1 MKNTIT
7 FIDIDETLFFTK
19 GNILVKDKDGN
30 ILKKLTS
37 QEYNTYITKSHEY
50 LDFSEFISTELFINT
65 ATPNQPM
72 INILKNLFE
81 NTKTTNS
88 EVYLLTARQ
97 DFDDKDRFLEFL
109 VKHGIEAGHK
119 DDQKVHVIRAG
130 NIPGFDNAGKKYH
143 IIKKILEGNE
153 QFKTIKLYDDSK
165 ANLEAFNELKQDY
178 PALNFEPYIIRGSNI
193 MRYIKISKEIK

>member
-1 MKNTIT
+1 MTNTIT

-19 GNILVKDKDGN
+19 ANIRVISKITGKL
-30 ILKKLTS
+30 LKTLTN
-37 QEYNTYITKSHEY
+37 QEYNAYIASQDETF
-50 LDFSEFISTELFINT
+50 DFSEFVDTDVFVNT
-65 ATPNQPM
+65 SIPNLPM
-72 INILKNLFE
+72 IKILQDLFE
-81 NTKTTNS
+81 QTKTTNS

-143 IIKKILEGNE
+143 IIKKMLEGNE
-153 QFKTIKLYDDSK
+153 QFKTVKLYDDSVQ
-165 ANLEAFNELKQDY
+165 NLDTFTDLRLDY
-178 PALNFEPYIIRGSNI
+178 PEKTFEPFII
-193 MRYIKISKEIK
+193 KEGTIRDFK